1 VAVEAEGVDVKRAL
15 HKAVKKV
22 GEYIDALHLNTPIST
37 LMELLNTIGEKPV
50 SKQTLEYF
58 TLILAPYAPHLCEEL
73 WERLGHKTS
82 VGLAA
87 WPTYDPALVVDDVVT
102 VVIQILGK
110 KRATI
115 EVSPSIADTDL
126 HAAVLDAM
134 KDTSYKVTA
143 ADRFITVYNPGTK
156 VPRLVNVIT
165 KPS

>member
-1 VAVEAEGVDVKRAL
+1 M
-15 HKAVKKV
+15 HKAIKKV
-22 GEYIDALHLNTPIST
+22 GEDIDALHFNTPIST
-37 LMELLNTIGEKPV
+37 LMELINSLGDKPV
-50 SKQTLEYF
+50 SKETLEHF

-73 WERLGHKTS
+73 WQRLGHATS
-82 VGLAA
+82 VGLAG

-126 HAAVLDAM
+126 HAAVVDAM
-134 KDTSYKVTA
+134 KDTPYTVTA

-165 KPS
+165 KPA